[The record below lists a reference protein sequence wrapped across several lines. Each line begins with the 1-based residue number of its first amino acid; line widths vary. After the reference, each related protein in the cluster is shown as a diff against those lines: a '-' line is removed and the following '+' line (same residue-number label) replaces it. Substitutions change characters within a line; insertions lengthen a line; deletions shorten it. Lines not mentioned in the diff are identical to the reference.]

1 MEQIIKQGED
11 VLLEVRLTRD
21 DGTPVELSATSYP
34 LFVDIKAA
42 IWVGNQSL
50 TELALNPTPPEDV
63 LETHLTQTD
72 TVLIPIRK
80 NNSKN
85 YPIGI
90 LRVVVVVVW
99 DDARFN
105 PGRHEE
111 FTVMIGKIIKGL
123 GKDL

>member
-11 VLLEVRLTRD
+11 ALLEIQLKHD
-21 DGTPVELSATSYP
+21 DGTPVELSANNYD

-42 IWVGNQSL
+42 IWVGTQSL

-80 NNSKN
+80 ANSKN
-85 YPIGI
+85 YPVGI

-99 DDARFN
+99 MDARFN

-111 FTVMIGKIIKGL
+111 FEIVVGKIVRGL

>member
-11 VLLEVRLTRD
+11 VLLEVRLRRD

-42 IWVGNQSL
+42 IWVGTQSL

-90 LRVVVVVVW
+90 LRAVVVVVW

-111 FTVMIGKIIKGL
+111 FDIVVGKIVRGL